1 MNGSVETVADDIRFS
16 RKERTPVGGRVGA
29 LCVLMLFCA
38 AGLGLV
44 RVWLPE
50 QVVQMD
56 VAQEAVQVS
65 GDVPSPGMY
74 LVSPPLR
81 VHVALEAAG
90 IDDLSGMPDAVVE
103 PGTRIVVEGRSYRL
117 ESMERPLVVG
127 LPISL
132 NTADQT
138 TLESIPGI
146 GPSKASAII
155 EERASGG
162 HFQSVEDLARV
173 KGIGPSTVEA
183 MRPFV
188 TVEDLILEE
197 GE

>member
-74 LVSPPLR
+74 LVSPPLH

-127 LPISL
+127 FPSHSIRLTKPHWSPS
-132 NTADQT
+132 Q
-138 TLESIPGI
+138 ESVPPKRQ
-146 GPSKASAII
+146 PSM
-155 EERASGG
+155 RSG
-162 HFQSVEDLARV
+162 RV
-173 KGIGPSTVEA
+173 VATFKV
-183 MRPFV
+183 
-188 TVEDLILEE
+188 
-197 GE
+197 